1 MRNMEKINLSSQRED
16 LKSMEQLI
24 NIISPSTNQYSF
36 LPTGY
41 NGIEIIALI
50 RVATSYPLSR
60 QVWRMFLTQKRQQLA
75 NVKKCSEP
83 VNQPIGNNLQML
95 CLLSYLFN
103 NQDN

>member
-83 VNQPIGNNLQML
+83 VNQPINNLLML

>member
-50 RVATSYPLSR
+50 RVATSYPL
-60 QVWRMFLTQKRQQLA
+60 TQKRQQLA